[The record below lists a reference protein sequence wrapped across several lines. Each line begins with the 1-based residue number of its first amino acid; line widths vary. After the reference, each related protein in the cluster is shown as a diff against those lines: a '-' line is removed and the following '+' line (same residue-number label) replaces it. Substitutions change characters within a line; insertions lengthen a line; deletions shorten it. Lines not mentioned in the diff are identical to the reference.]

1 MIHDPIIYIKSKIN
15 HMVWSMVLI
24 GLIFIFLGIAVIFFP
39 QIVQY
44 IFVIGF
50 VLIGLS
56 AFVFALRLSHIS
68 DVLTNIDIFKR

>member
-1 MIHDPIIYIKSKIN
+1 MIQDPIMFVRSKVN
-15 HMVWSMVLI
+15 HMIWSLVFM
-24 GLIFIFLGIAVIFFP
+24 GLIFIALGMAIIFFP

-56 AFVFALRLSHIS
+56 AFVLALRLSHIS

>member
-1 MIHDPIIYIKSKIN
+1 MIKDPIMFIRSKVN
-15 HMVWSMVLI
+15 HMIWSMVFI
-24 GLIFIFLGIAVIFFP
+24 GLVFILLGVAIIFLP